1 MQIVRQVVNM
11 KTIVW
16 YRGYINKFGDLKIL
30 CEPKNTFKN
39 ELNFLKPLKT
49 LSFIFYRDKD
59 INWNLLISLA
69 QEIIESRRSSRVHI
83 TSAIN
88 QVWHNT

>member
-16 YRGYINKFGDLKIL
+16 YRGYINKFG
-30 CEPKNTFKN
+30 EPKNTFKN